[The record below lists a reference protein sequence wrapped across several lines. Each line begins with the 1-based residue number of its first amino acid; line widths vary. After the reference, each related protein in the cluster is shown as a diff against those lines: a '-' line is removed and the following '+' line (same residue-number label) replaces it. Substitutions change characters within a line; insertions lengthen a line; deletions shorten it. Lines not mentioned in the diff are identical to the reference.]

1 MDTNREFVYERFSR
15 DIKACGN
22 VKDLQDM
29 ACRFLKLYL
38 TQQTVVDD
46 LIKKGWLPDGTA
58 TGLD

>member
-1 MDTNREFVYERFSR
+1 METKRAFVYERFSR

-22 VKDLQDM
+22 VKYLQDM
-29 ACRFLKLYL
+29 ACKFLKLYL
-38 TQQTVVDD
+38 VQQTVVDD

>member
-22 VKDLQDM
+22 VRDLQDM
-29 ACRFLKLYL
+29 ACKFLKLYL
-38 TQQTVVDD
+38 VQQTVVDD